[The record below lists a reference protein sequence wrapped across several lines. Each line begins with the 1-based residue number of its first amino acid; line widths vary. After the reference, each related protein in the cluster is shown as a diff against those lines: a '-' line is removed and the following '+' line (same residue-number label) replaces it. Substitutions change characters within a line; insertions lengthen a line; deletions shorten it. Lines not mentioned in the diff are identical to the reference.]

1 VNRRKAELALL
12 FNAVIWGTT
21 FVLVKSALQQISP
34 VLFLAIRC
42 SVATI
47 ALMMIVRG
55 AGKWRA
61 AGRSPAHG
69 RFPVTRKMLA
79 AGSMIGVFL
88 FAGYLFQT
96 LGLKTTTPPKSAFLT
111 GLATVMVP
119 LLAALVYRI
128 KPRISEVAGV
138 LAATLGMGLMT
149 LEGPIGSISR
159 GDLLTFGGAVAF
171 SAHIVA
177 TGHFAE
183 QIGYEVL
190 SVTQVGAAALS
201 ALSLVWWVETPR
213 LQWQPLVV
221 WAILITGLLCTA
233 LAFTIQA
240 WAQHY
245 TTSTRT
251 ALIYALEPVVAWIT
265 SFCVA
270 GEGLSGRA
278 AAGAAFIL
286 SGVLLVE
293 MKPSNPRKHL
303 WLGKFRI
310 IRKEV
315 PARWNVACCEITE
328 E

>member
-1 VNRRKAELALL
+1 MNRSKAELALL
-12 FNAVIWGTT
+12 CNVVVWGAT
-21 FVLVKSALQQISP
+21 FVLVKSALREISP
-34 VLFLAIRC
+34 VLFLALRF
-42 SVATI
+42 SLATVALV
-47 ALMMIVRG
+47 ALFGWKLRTPS
-55 AGKWRA
+55 APR
-61 AGRSPAHG
+61 
-69 RFPVTRKMLA
+69 VTGKMLA
-79 AGSMIGVFL
+79 AGGMIGVFL
-88 FAGYLFQT
+88 FGGFLLQT
-96 LGLKTTTPPKSAFLT
+96 VGLQSTTPPKSAFLT

-119 LLAALVYRI
+119 LLAALVYKI
-128 KPRISEVAGV
+128 KPRASEVAGV

-171 SAHIVA
+171 SAHVVA

-190 SVTQVGAAALS
+190 SVTQIGAAALS

-213 LQWQPLVV
+213 IQWQPIVV

-265 SFCVA
+265 SYCIA

-278 AAGAAFIL
+278 AAGAALIL

-293 MKPSNPRKHL
+293 MKPFQARQHL
-303 WLGKFRI
+303 
-310 IRKEV
+310 
-315 PARWNVACCEITE
+315 
-328 E
+328 

>member
-1 VNRRKAELALL
+1 MNRRKAELALL
-12 FNAVIWGTT
+12 LNAVIWGTT
-21 FVLVKSALQQISP
+21 FVLVKSALGRISP
-34 VLFLAIRC
+34 VLFLAIRF
-42 SVATI
+42 SLATV
-47 ALMMIVRG
+47 ALMLLFRG

-61 AGRSPAHG
+61 
-69 RFPVTRKMLA
+69 VTGKMLA

-119 LLAALVYRI
+119 LLAALVYSI

-149 LEGPIGSISR
+149 LEGPVGSISR

-265 SFCVA
+265 SFCIA

-303 WLGKFRI
+303 
-310 IRKEV
+310 
-315 PARWNVACCEITE
+315 
-328 E
+328 

>member
-1 VNRRKAELALL
+1 MNRRKAELALL

-21 FVLVKSALQQISP
+21 FVLVKSALHEISP
-34 VLFLAIRC
+34 VLFLAIRF
-42 SVATI
+42 SLATVAL
-47 ALMMIVRG
+47 AGLFLG
-55 AGKWRA
+55 AGKWRS
-61 AGRSPAHG
+61 AGRP
-69 RFPVTRKMLA
+69 RVTGKRPRVTLKMLA

-88 FAGYLFQT
+88 FAGYLLQT
-96 LGLKTTTPPKSAFLT
+96 VGLKTTTPPKSAFLT

-119 LLAALVYRI
+119 LLAALVYNI

-138 LAATLGMGLMT
+138 LAATLGMALMT
-149 LEGPIGSISR
+149 LEGPIGTISR

-265 SFCVA
+265 SFCIA
-270 GEGLSGRA
+270 GESLSGRA
-278 AAGAAFIL
+278 AVGAAFIL

-293 MKPSNPRKHL
+293 MKPSNPLKHL
-303 WLGKFRI
+303 
-310 IRKEV
+310 
-315 PARWNVACCEITE
+315 
-328 E
+328 